1 LAFLAAAILPA
12 LIISVFGVLSQLSR
26 VRSGVGKNLDL
37 LATLQE
43 NQVEQWTSSQIAALS
58 SLAHDP
64 SLERQVRSFL
74 VTQKS
79 ESDKQTAQLSI
90 NAHLSSFL
98 VQHPNFDEV
107 FLLSGDGQVV
117 ASTDATHQGQLETKA
132 PYFDRGSEERFF
144 DPSVFI
150 DRLGR
155 SSLVVAEPL
164 RYVTGES
171 IGVLVGLVK
180 PEPLTRLMQ
189 SAPGL
194 GETGQTYLVDKEG
207 ALVTSLRNKE
217 NPTPGEA
224 VTSPGVA
231 KVVAGI
237 SGQSAYSNYEGQ
249 TVLGV
254 YRWLPGVQMGLLAE
268 QHLGEALRS
277 SYLVVGAT
285 FIVTLVAIG
294 FAALLG
300 SIMAGRIARP
310 VTEITAAA
318 RKMVAGDLKQS
329 VVIDRSDEIGELG
342 LAFNKMADQL
352 RMTIGSLENT
362 VAERTLQLQ
371 QASDQYRMRTI
382 HLEASAEINRA
393 AASILDP
400 QELMQSTAELI
411 RERFGFYHVSFF
423 LIDDTGDSAAVV
435 ASTGEVGQLM
445 VAQPHRLQVNGE
457 SMVGWV
463 CAHGQPRIAFN
474 VGSDAV
480 HFGNPLLPDTR
491 SEMVV
496 PLLVGNQLLG
506 ALDVQSNREAA
517 FGEDDVRTLQGM
529 TDLIAITLH
538 NARLF
543 TETERGARHQQF
555 ITRVTDQMQRANG
568 ITDIMTLTLEALG
581 ETFDLAQATVC
592 LGTEAELR
600 AAGSGNGGRP
610 NDKRG

>member
-1 LAFLAAAILPA
+1 LAFLAAAVIPA
-12 LIISVFGVLSQLSR
+12 LIISVFGVLSQVSR
-26 VRSGVGKNLDL
+26 VRSDVGKNLDL

-43 NQVEQWTSSQIAALS
+43 NQVEQWISSQIAALS

-64 SLERQVRSFL
+64 SLERQIRSFL
-74 VTQKS
+74 VTNTS
-79 ESDKQTAQLSI
+79 ESDKQTARLSI

-98 VQHPNFDEV
+98 VQHADFDEV
-107 FLLSGDGQVV
+107 FLLSGDGRVA
-117 ASTDATHQGQLETKA
+117 ASTDVTHQGQLETEA
-132 PYFDRGSEERFF
+132 PYFDQGSEARFF
-144 DPSVFI
+144 APSVFV
-150 DRLGR
+150 DRLEH

-164 RYVTGES
+164 RYVTGEP

-180 PEPLTRLMQ
+180 PEPLARLMQ

-194 GETGQTYLVDKEG
+194 GESGQTYLVDKEG
-207 ALVTSLRNKE
+207 ALVTPLRNKE
-217 NPTPGEA
+217 KPALGEA
-224 VTSPGVA
+224 VTSPGAA

-237 SGQSAYSNYEGQ
+237 SGRSTYSNYEGQ

-254 YRWLPGVQMGLLAE
+254 YRWLPEVQMGLLAE
-268 QHLGEALRS
+268 QRLAEALRS
-277 SYLVVGAT
+277 SYLAVGAT
-285 FIVTLVAIG
+285 VIVTLVAIG
-294 FAALLG
+294 LAAMLG
-300 SIMAGRIARP
+300 SKMAGRIARP
-310 VTEITAAA
+310 VIEITEAAK
-318 RKMVAGDLKQS
+318 KMVAGDLKQS
-329 VVIDRSDEIGELG
+329 VAINRSDEIGDLG
-342 LAFNKMADQL
+342 LAFNQMADQL

-362 VAERTLQLQ
+362 VAERTEQLQ

-382 HLEASAEINRA
+382 HLEASAEISRA

-411 RERFGFYHVSFF
+411 REQFDFNHVSFF
-423 LIDDTGDSAAVV
+423 LIDQTGDWAAVV
-435 ASTGEVGQLM
+435 ASTGEVGQLR
-445 VAQPHRLQVNGE
+445 VAQPHRLPVGGE

-480 HFGNPLLPDTR
+480 PFDNPLLPDTR

-506 ALDVQSNREAA
+506 ALDVQSDREAA

-543 TETERGARHQQF
+543 TETQRGAQHQEF
-555 ITRVTDQMQRANG
+555 ITRVTDQMQRANS
-568 ITDIMTLTLEALG
+568 ITDIMTLTLEELG

-592 LGTEAELR
+592 LGTEAELGT
-600 AAGSGNGGRP
+600 AGSGNGGRP